1 MSLGLTYENK
11 QGDKKMLII
20 EILKQIEINQIRREK
35 MKTSTLQIRLSPI
48 EKKLLQD
55 YAKKKN
61 MTMSKVIVQLIYS
74 LYKGVQNVND

>member
-1 MSLGLTYENK
+1 
-11 QGDKKMLII
+11 MLII

>member
-1 MSLGLTYENK
+1 
-11 QGDKKMLII
+11 MLII
-20 EILKQIEINQIRREK
+20 EIMKQIEIRSSK

-61 MTMSKVIVQLIYS
+61 MTMSKVVTQLIYS
-74 LYKGVQNVND
+74 LYKGVENADD